1 MSAPGDRTGITHRV
15 QKLLLIRARF
25 LAGKFY
31 FDVYG
36 SSIPNTV
43 SPDIG
48 LAVVTDIDD
57 TAVFREEL
65 TYCVVTSDAAVFTES
80 YDNLVL

>member
-1 MSAPGDRTGITHRV
+1 MSASRDSAGVTHSI
-15 QKLLLIRARF
+15 QKFLLIRARF

-31 FDVYG
+31 FDVDG
-36 SSIPNTV
+36 PSIRNTV
-43 SPDIG
+43 ASDIS

-65 TYCVVTSDAAVFTES
+65 TYRMIDGVAAVLTQS
-80 YDNLVL
+80 RDNFVL